1 VTTTFTLPDH
11 AEATRPPEWDGL
23 ARDEV
28 RLLSVRPTGTVSTVF
43 RDLPDL
49 LEPGDL
55 VVVNTSATV
64 PGRLEARR
72 ADGVVVPL
80 HVSTTLDD
88 GSWMVEVRRPDN
100 SGPDLGVEPGT
111 ALDLPGGVRV
121 TLVEAFPR
129 GRRSRLWRART
140 EPWTTALAYLS
151 RHGRP
156 IRYGYLHDTFPLAQ
170 YQNVYATEPG
180 SAEMASAGRPFSHG
194 VLVRLLARGIPVV
207 PLTLHTGVSSPEL
220 HEPPYPERFAVP
232 EVTARLATS
241 TRRAGRRV
249 IAVGTTV
256 TRALETA
263 TDGDGVTHAADG
275 WTDLVLGPDRPA
287 RGVTGL
293 ITGLHAPEASHLLL
307 LEAVAGPELVDAA
320 YRTATAEHF
329 LWHEFGD
336 SMLFLPEAPARQ
348 RPVAARSRRTARS
361 AGGRRGQDVHSGP
374 PGSR

>member
-1 VTTTFTLPDH
+1 MTTTFTLPDH
-11 AEATRPPEWDGL
+11 AEATAPPEWDGL

-28 RLLSVRPTGTVSTVF
+28 RLLAVRPTGTVSTVF

-64 PGRLEARR
+64 PARLGARR
-72 ADGVVVPL
+72 ADGVGVPL

-88 GSWMVEVRRPDN
+88 GSWVVEVRRPDN

-121 TLVEAFPR
+121 TLVAAFPR
-129 GRRSRLWRART
+129 GRPSRLWRART
-140 EPWTTALAYLS
+140 EPPTPATAFLS
-151 RHGRP
+151 RHGQP
-156 IRYGYLHDTFPLAQ
+156 IRYGYLHESFPLVE

-180 SAEMASAGRPFSHG
+180 SAEMASAGRPFSDRL
-194 VLVRLLARGIPVV
+194 LVRLLARGIPVV

-263 TDGDGVTHAADG
+263 TDDDGVTRAADG

-287 RGVTGL
+287 RAVTGL

-307 LEAVAGPELVDAA
+307 LEAVAGAELVDAA
-320 YRTATAEHF
+320 YRRAVTEHYR
-329 LWHEFGD
+329 WHEFGD
-336 SMLFLPEAPARQ
+336 SMLFLP
-348 RPVAARSRRTARS
+348 
-361 AGGRRGQDVHSGP
+361 
-374 PGSR
+374 